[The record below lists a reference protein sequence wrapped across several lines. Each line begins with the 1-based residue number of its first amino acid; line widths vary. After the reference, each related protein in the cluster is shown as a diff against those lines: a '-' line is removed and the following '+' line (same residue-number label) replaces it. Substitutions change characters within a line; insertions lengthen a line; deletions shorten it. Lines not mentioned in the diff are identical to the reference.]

1 LIALFLY
8 NNIVA
13 VIKYVQ
19 DAYGENTYNFYLY
32 FLDPLQSRDTASDML
47 AVVRIV
53 NALFAIFNRSSQYNN
68 DN

>member
-1 LIALFLY
+1 
-8 NNIVA
+8 
-13 VIKYVQ
+13 
-19 DAYGENTYNFYLY
+19 
-32 FLDPLQSRDTASDML
+32 ML

>member
-1 LIALFLY
+1 MEKTPTTFICTFWIRCRA
-8 NNIVA
+8 
-13 VIKYVQ
+13 
-19 DAYGENTYNFYLY
+19 G
-32 FLDPLQSRDTASDML
+32 DTASDML